1 MNPIANAGETMT
13 LPNTLGLD
21 DDLDSVELL
30 LDLETAFGVKFP
42 SDEAEACWTV
52 GDVFKLAHRH
62 VQRPDDLGA
71 GCATAMAF
79 YRLRRALAQDDAR
92 PRPAPTTALEDILS
106 PSPNATYR
114 RIREAYPDMRLPRL
128 SLSAA
133 GQVGLT
139 LLLVGALCLIITG
152 AAAPRWWV
160 LPALAMTVGAVLTHL
175 DRGRFSPGCRTLGD
189 LARKVAGLNFAAL
202 TAAGARYRDADV
214 RSALVEVITEH
225 SSLPKSEI
233 QDGTLLLQS
242 QMRAR

>member
-1 MNPIANAGETMT
+1 MA

-71 GCATAMAF
+71 GCATAIAF

-92 PRPAPTTALEDILS
+92 PRLAPTTALEDIPSLS
-106 PSPNATYR
+106 PKATFR
-114 RIREAYPDMRLPRL
+114 RIFETCPDVRLPHL

-133 GQVGLT
+133 GQCGLA
-139 LLLVGALCLIITG
+139 LLVSACALI
-152 AAAPRWWV
+152 V
-160 LPALAMTVGAVLTHL
+160 VLTASPV
-175 DRGRFSPGCRTLGD
+175 GRTCRPSRLSGQQ
-189 LARKVAGLNFAAL
+189 LAPF
-202 TAAGARYRDADV
+202 
-214 RSALVEVITEH
+214 
-225 SSLPKSEI
+225 
-233 QDGTLLLQS
+233 
-242 QMRAR
+242 